1 MPSTTEPTPYGL
13 RTNIFGFFTLDEAND
28 WRKDYERIVPGLK
41 PGFGQLVDL
50 RDKKAYTPEVNQV
63 IQDVMRYVRKGGLTR
78 SAVIVSSAMT
88 KMQISRLAKETGM
101 YEYERYLDATADKD
115 WERKALDWI
124 QKGVDPDK

>member
-1 MPSTTEPTPYGL
+1 MPSTTEPAPYGL
-13 RTNIFGFFTLDEAND
+13 RSAIFGFFTLEEAND
-28 WRKDYERIVPGLK
+28 WRKDYERIVPTLQ

-63 IQDVMRYVRKGGLTR
+63 IQDVMRYVREGGMAR
-78 SAVIVSSAMT
+78 SAVVLSSAMT

-101 YEYERYLDATADKD
+101 YEYERYFDATADKD

-124 QKGVDPDK
+124 QNGVDPDK